1 MITIKEFAALCSCT
15 AQTLRYYDK
24 IDLLK
29 PVKIDQWSGY
39 RYYDAAQAIDFVKIK
54 NLQAADFTIV
64 EIKQLLTKS
73 DQEIYNAF
81 SAKIAAQEQKLAQ
94 ILEIQKTYLR
104 EKNGMENI
112 INNLSEFLLNQLS
125 DHEDLRE
132 FGLQLEDGPK
142 IASLVKGF
150 FEAQVQKSAAAL
162 QNITLVV
169 DDDVFHG
176 EDEVAAAIH
185 SLKAADLP
193 ETILLGSEVLPEE
206 SLFDPTQH
214 TAVWETHGWNHV
226 YEFIDEIPALE
237 DDGDYTFLF
246 RMNEESY
253 REDIAFPM
261 CMMGAMMLKKGKTK
275 VYMGCAVERS
285 NDSVNHFALM
295 RRR

>member
-1 MITIKEFAALCSCT
+1 MTIKEFAALCSCSN
-15 AQTLRYYDK
+15 QTLRYYDR

-29 PVKIDQWSGY
+29 PVKVDQWSGY

-73 DQEIYNAF
+73 DQEVYNAF
-81 SAKIAAQEQKLAQ
+81 SAKIAAQEQKLAR
-94 ILEIQKTYLR
+94 ILEIQKTYLN
-104 EKNGMENI
+104 EKSGMENI

-132 FGLQLEDGPK
+132 FGLQPEDGPK
-142 IASLVKGF
+142 IVSLVKAF
-150 FEAQVQKSAAAL
+150 FETQMQKSAAAL

-176 EDEVAAAIH
+176 EDEVATAIRD
-185 SLKAADLP
+185 LKEEDLP
-193 ETILLGSEVLPEE
+193 ETILLGNEALPEE
-206 SLFDPTQH
+206 SLFDATQH
-214 TAVWETHGWNHV
+214 TVAWEAHGWTHV
-226 YEFIDEIPALE
+226 YEFIDAIPALE

-246 RMNEESY
+246 RLNEESY

-261 CMMGAMMLKKGKTK
+261 YMMGAMMLKKGESK

-285 NDSVNHFALM
+285 DDSANHFALM
-295 RRR
+295 QRM